1 MLNQN
6 EKLMKNEKTF
16 TLITCNNKNAYEIIT
31 NYNESNAYDKSLYTV
46 IDHYESLEEA
56 IADKDFYSQCEEEEE
71 ALHAQF
77 VKYVL

>member
-1 MLNQN
+1 MI
-6 EKLMKNEKTF
+6 MKKQKTF

-56 IADKDFYSQCEEEEE
+56 ITDKDFYSQCEEEEE